1 MKTQDKDKAVK
12 LGEREIAKRQY
23 EDNKKASKYKPGM
36 FSTGAVLGEGASE
49 YGASTVA
56 GALGLGVPTHL
67 LGAGGAIAGYV
78 SKNADPDDV
87 KDYNALS
94 LIPGVGTYRGIKRTQ
109 LVDGYYSKGKRRNSA
124 DVSERAGSLTTAL
137 AIAALGGLGGA
148 YLAHKHGG
156 EYRDPLYGA
165 IVGATAGLG
174 VGALAGGVGGIAG
187 LLNPKTQDEHRK
199 YLEDENLVAKNLFIP
214 GYGAYQRGRRLRSML
229 SGTI

>member
-49 YGASTVA
+49 YGTSTVA

-67 LGAGGAIAGYV
+67 LGVGGAIAGYA
-78 SKNADPDDV
+78 SKNADPGDV

-124 DVSERAGSLTTAL
+124 DASERVGSLTTAL

-148 YLAHKHGG
+148 YLFHENGH
-156 EYRDPLYGA
+156 PLSGA
-165 IVGATAGLG
+165 IMGATAGLG
-174 VGALAGGVGGIAG
+174 VGALAGGIGGVAG

-199 YLEDENLVAKNLFIP
+199 YLEDENLVAKNLLIP